1 MKELK
6 NELERLQ
13 EELKNVHLSKDRVLE
28 IKKETLVIAKKIDSS
43 SKVSNLVGTIK
54 ELYRAETKYP
64 KRRVNKAVSILLDY
78 ISSKEV
84 G

>member
-6 NELERLQ
+6 NELERIK

-28 IKKETLVIAKKIDSS
+28 IKNETLVIAKKIDSS

-78 ISSKEV
+78 ISSKEA

>member
-6 NELERLQ
+6 NELERIK

-28 IKKETLVIAKKIDSS
+28 IKNETLVIAKKIDSS